1 MKALHASGARV
12 VAVSR
17 TNADLVSLSKEV
29 RCAGLVCP
37 GAMTLGDTS

>member
-1 MKALHASGARV
+1 MVKALYASGARV

-29 RCAGLVCP
+29 RCTGLV
-37 GAMTLGDTS
+37 